1 MTPAARALAQRIVS
15 ADALFKESLF
25 EASFESAH
33 ALLNEVVVEV
43 AGDRTSQWRAELL
56 GLVGRCA
63 LQLDRLDEA
72 LTATRDAIRGIHD
85 LHDENLWPFL
95 QGLRENLLTIL
106 AALEPRPADG
116 EQTDLLS
123 HRALRRRILRAQSLT
138 DRYRFAQ
145 SIELLE
151 PLLRGLQTLAPLP
164 SGPPA
169 PAEPADV
176 RLWYLPRVQGLLGF
190 NWFHRGDL
198 GRAGALTVD
207 AIETSRALG
216 DRTGVR
222 VYGASLERVERGEG
236 VQALPGDGQ

>member
-15 ADALFKESLF
+15 ADVLFKECRF
-25 EASFESAH
+25 EASLESAH
-33 ALLNEVVVEV
+33 ALLKEVDVEVEV
-43 AGDRTSQWRAELL
+43 AGDRASQWRAELL

-63 LQLDRLDEA
+63 LQLDRPDQA

-85 LHDENLWPFL
+85 LHDDTLWPFL
-95 QGLRENLLTIL
+95 EGLRENLLTIL
-106 AALEPRPADG
+106 AALEPRPANR
-116 EQTDLLS
+116 EKTDLLS
-123 HRALRRRILRAQSLT
+123 HRELRRRILRAQSLT

-151 PLLRGLQTLAPLP
+151 PLLRGLQTLAPVP
-164 SGPPA
+164 SGPRA

-198 GRAGALTVD
+198 ERARALSVD
-207 AIETSRALG
+207 AVETSRALG

-222 VYGASLERVERGEG
+222 VYGASLETVERGMH
-236 VQALPGDGQ
+236 GD

>member
-15 ADALFKESLF
+15 ADALFKEGRF

-33 ALLNEVVVEV
+33 ALLNEVVAEV

-85 LHDENLWPFL
+85 LHDDSLWPFL
-95 QGLRENLLTIL
+95 EGLRENLLTIL
-106 AALEPRPADG
+106 AAREPRPADG
-116 EQTDLLS
+116 EETDLLS

-151 PLLRGLQTLAPLP
+151 PLLRGLQTLAPVP

-198 GRAGALTVD
+198 ARARALTVD

-236 VQALPGDGQ
+236 VQALPGKGP